1 MNISARHLA
10 ATQYTMIAMFFVAS
24 WYVLLTPIDQARD
37 MLESLFAP
45 GAANR
50 EFFVWFAI
58 ANFFTVVVAVTFW
71 FKRAVLFP
79 LAPILVCISV
89 GLCAWALWW
98 SNTLFVLIYTLGC
111 IFSIWSWRRP
121 NSSLNQDEPL
131 ERP

>member
-10 ATQYTMIAMFFVAS
+10 ATQYTMITVFFVAS

-50 EFFVWFAI
+50 EFFVWFVI
-58 ANFFTVVVAVTFW
+58 ANFFTLIAAVSFW
-71 FKRAVLFP
+71 FKRAALFP
-79 LAPILVCISV
+79 LAPILVCVSV
-89 GLCAWALWW
+89 GLFAWALWW
-98 SNTLFVLIYTLGC
+98 SDTLFIFIFALGC

-121 NSSLNQDEPL
+121 NPSFKRDVPK
-131 ERP
+131 RAP